1 MIVDSR
7 ATTGKPFSRASLTS
21 PFIRIPPSSSTW
33 LLTSCERKEL
43 LGFQTCTGQ
52 WSRFVSSTR
61 VPFLDTAIHVTG
73 MMDQIIFAALEK
85 MEIKYNRKIVPR
97 MDLMPNTELAIYA
110 ERWRQR
116 GSEPSSTHPTPW
128 LVLAE
133 SSFLEFGIVAA
144 RVEIWRRDYKQIF
157 KILRLCTLCRA
168 ALQLFC
174 FQHYHLQHSLCTRF
188 KIKVNCD
195 TNCNSVKIKIN

>member
-1 MIVDSR
+1 MRYDCRFQGNYRETILQSISHISFYSYSSIVIHLIAHLLREERAVRVSHLHRAMISVCVVYICPLAWHSD
-7 ATTGKPFSRASLTS
+7 
-21 PFIRIPPSSSTW
+21 
-33 LLTSCERKEL
+33 
-43 LGFQTCTGQ
+43 TCY
-52 WSRFVSSTR
+52 RDDV
-61 VPFLDTAIHVTG
+61 
-73 MMDQIIFAALEK
+73 FAALEK
-85 MEIKYNRKIVPR
+85 EIKYNRKIVPR

-110 ERWRQR
+110 ERWWQR